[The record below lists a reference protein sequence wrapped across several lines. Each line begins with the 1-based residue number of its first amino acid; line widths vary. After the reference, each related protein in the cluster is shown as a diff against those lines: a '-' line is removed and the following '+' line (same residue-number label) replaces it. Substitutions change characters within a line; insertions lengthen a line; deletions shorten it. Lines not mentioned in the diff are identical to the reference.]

1 MHTSPYRRLLIP
13 IYLPSFLLSVS
24 QQALLILL
32 PLYVLELG
40 GGAAFAAV
48 VVGLRG
54 LGMLLFDVP
63 AGVLVSRFG
72 DKPSMMMGLVCM
84 TVAGLALA
92 LVDTLWL
99 LTPFAILFGVGT
111 SAWMLGRL
119 SYMTDAFGIA
129 ERGRTLAV
137 IGGLMRLGSLV
148 GPALGGAAA
157 EFLSYRV
164 AFVGVGVAAA
174 VAIPLV
180 WAFTHDVRPGRDRQ
194 GPYLPQLAQV
204 VRSHRRSFATAGFS
218 SLAIQLMRSGRQLFI
233 PLVGAAS
240 GLDAAVIGGI
250 YSLSS
255 ALDMSLF
262 YPAGMV
268 MDRWGRK
275 WMMAPAMALF
285 AVSLTLFPL
294 VTGFYSLLGVSLLL
308 GLANGFTAG
317 IVMILGADL
326 APRDLRGE
334 FLGVWRLISDLGWAG
349 GPLLIGLL
357 VEAVSLVAATL
368 AVAGIGF
375 VGLGVLVLLVD
386 ETLQSSKKDPGGG
399 GDEPTTL
406 PPPIG

>member
-1 MHTSPYRRLLIP
+1 MHASPYRRLLIP

-54 LGMLLFDVP
+54 LGMLIFDLP

-72 DKPSMMMGLVCM
+72 DKASMMVGLVCM
-84 TVAGLALA
+84 TVTGIALA
-92 LVDTLWL
+92 QVGSLWL
-99 LTPFAILFGVGT
+99 LTPLAILYGVGT

-129 ERGRTLAV
+129 ERGRALAV
-137 IGGLMRLGSLV
+137 IGGLMRLGALV

-157 EFLSYRV
+157 EFLSYQV
-164 AFVGVGVAAA
+164 TFLGVGVVSA

-180 WAFTHDVRPGRDRQ
+180 WAFTHDVRPDRDRQ
-194 GPYLPQLAQV
+194 GPYLAQLVQV
-204 VRSHRRSFATAGFS
+204 IISHRRSFTTAGFS

-233 PLVGAAS
+233 PLVGATS
-240 GLDAAVIGGI
+240 GLDAAGIGGI
-250 YSLSS
+250 FSLAS

-262 YPAGMV
+262 YPAGVV

-285 AVSLTLFPL
+285 AFSLTLFPL

-326 APRDLRGE
+326 APQDLRGE

-357 VEAVSLVAATL
+357 VDAVSLTVATFT
-368 AVAGIGF
+368 VAGIG
-375 VGLGVLVLLVD
+375 VLGLGVLVLLVD
-386 ETLQSSKKDPGGG
+386 ETLKSSKTGTSVA
-399 GDEPTTL
+399 GDEP
-406 PPPIG
+406 GAQR

>member
-13 IYLPSFLLSVS
+13 IYLPSFLVAAS

-32 PLYVLELG
+32 PLYVLELE

-72 DKPSMMMGLVCM
+72 DKPLMMVGLVCM
-84 TVAGLALA
+84 TVTGLALA
-92 LVDTLWL
+92 LVGSLWL
-99 LTPFAILFGVGT
+99 LTPLAILYGVGT
-111 SAWMLGRL
+111 AAWMLGRL
-119 SYMTDAFGIA
+119 SYMTDAFEIA
-129 ERGRTLAV
+129 ERGRALAV
-137 IGGLMRLGSLV
+137 IGGLMRLGAFV

-164 AFVGVGVAAA
+164 AFLGAGVASALA
-174 VAIPLV
+174 VLLV
-180 WAFTHDVRPGRDRQ
+180 WAFTHNVRPDRDHQ
-194 GPYLPQLAQV
+194 GPYLIQLAQIV
-204 VRSHRRSFATAGFS
+204 SSHRRSFATAGFS
-218 SLAIQLMRSGRQLFI
+218 ALGIQLMRSGRQLFI
-233 PLVGAAS
+233 PLFGAAS
-240 GLDAAVIGGI
+240 GLDAAAIGVV

-262 YPAGMV
+262 YPAGLV

-275 WMMAPAMALF
+275 WMTAPSMALF
-285 AVSLTLFPL
+285 AFSLTLFPL

-334 FLGVWRLISDLGWAG
+334 FLGVWRLIGDLGWGG

-357 VEAVSLVAATL
+357 VEAVSLTVATF

-375 VGLGVLVLLVD
+375 LGLGVLVFFVD
-386 ETLQSSKKDPGGG
+386 ETLHSSKPEAGKA
-399 GDEPTTL
+399 
-406 PPPIG
+406 

>member
-13 IYLPSFLLSVS
+13 IYLPSFLVAAS

-32 PLYVLELG
+32 PLYVLELE

-72 DKPSMMMGLVCM
+72 DKPLMMVGLVCM
-84 TVAGLALA
+84 TVTGLALA
-92 LVDTLWL
+92 LVGSLWL
-99 LTPFAILFGVGT
+99 LTPLAILYGVGT
-111 SAWMLGRL
+111 AAWMLGRL
-119 SYMTDAFGIA
+119 SYMTDAFEIA
-129 ERGRTLAV
+129 ERGRALAV
-137 IGGLMRLGSLV
+137 IGGLMRLGAFV

-164 AFVGVGVAAA
+164 AFLGAGVASALA
-174 VAIPLV
+174 VLLV
-180 WAFTHDVRPGRDRQ
+180 WAFTHNVRPDRDHQ
-194 GPYLPQLAQV
+194 GPYLIQLAQIV
-204 VRSHRRSFATAGFS
+204 SSHRRSFATAGFS
-218 SLAIQLMRSGRQLFI
+218 ALGIQLMRSGRQLFI
-233 PLVGAAS
+233 LLFGAAS
-240 GLDAAVIGGI
+240 GLDAAAIGVV

-262 YPAGMV
+262 YPAGLV

-275 WMMAPAMALF
+275 WMTAPSMALF
-285 AVSLTLFPL
+285 AFSLTLFPL

-334 FLGVWRLISDLGWAG
+334 FLGVWRLIGDLGWGG

-357 VEAVSLVAATL
+357 VEAVSLTVATF

-375 VGLGVLVLLVD
+375 LGLGVLVFFVD
-386 ETLQSSKKDPGGG
+386 ETLHSSKPEAGKA
-399 GDEPTTL
+399 
-406 PPPIG
+406 